1 MRSFR
6 TEFAI
11 VAVFLSLPR
20 GPAAR
25 GAARV
30 GIAAALLLVLL
41 TGIGIGCWLRP
52 PSAFWVRLHAGH
64 LRGFDLRG
72 LDLRQMNLAGADLS
86 GADLR
91 GATLYRANLR
101 GARLDRANLAGVSA
115 IAADFACAAL
125 REASLAGAR
134 LS

>member
-6 TEFAI
+6 TEFAM
-11 VAVFLSLPR
+11 VAVFLSRPR

-41 TGIGIGCWLRP
+41 AGTGIGCWLRP
-52 PSAFWVRLHAGH
+52 PSVLWVRLHAGH
-64 LRGFDLRG
+64 LRGLDLRG
-72 LDLRQMNLAGADLS
+72 LGLRRMNLAGADLA

-91 GATLYRANLR
+91 GASLYRAK
-101 GARLDRANLAGVSA
+101 
-115 IAADFACAAL
+115 
-125 REASLAGAR
+125 
-134 LS
+134 